1 VQEYQVAVIGGG
13 PGGYETAIR
22 LSQFGINTVV
32 FEKERIGGVCLNWG
46 CIPTKT
52 LVKTAEL
59 YSELKDSETY
69 GLPGAELSLD
79 YEKVFERKNKIVEQ
93 LVSGI
98 EYLFRKR
105 KIPVV
110 NDTVTVISKDNDRYI
125 LSTASGEQFSAEYL
139 VLATGS
145 SAKSLPGIRI
155 DEVDILS
162 STGMLRLQQLPKSLA
177 VVGGG
182 VIGCEFASIMA
193 TFGVEVHIIE
203 FLPRL
208 ISLEDEE
215 ISKRLTMALKKA
227 GIKIQTGVGVQT
239 TTKTKDGLELA
250 LSNETTLVVEKA
262 LISVGRIPVCDIDWQ
277 GMELVRERGAIVINE
292 LMLTNL
298 ERVYAIGDVTAKLQL
313 AHTASKQG
321 LMVAEQIHGMITG
334 HNVQQPPLNYANI
347 PRCTFTHPEIGSVGL
362 TEKEAQESYGEIL
375 VGRFPFTANGKAMA
389 MSNTFGFVKT
399 IARAD
404 TGELVGMH
412 IIGPQAAELIA
423 QGGIMIS
430 MKVKAE
436 DVESMVFAH
445 PTLSEAIMES
455 LEDIRGL
462 SIHKI

>member
-239 TTKTKDGLELA
+239 ITKTKDGLELA

>member
-1 VQEYQVAVIGGG
+1 MQEHKVAVIGGG

-22 LSQFGINTVV
+22 LSQYGIDTVV

-52 LVKTAEL
+52 LVKSAEL
-59 YSELKDSETY
+59 YTEISESETF
-69 GLPGAELSLD
+69 GFPEAQVSLD
-79 YEKVFERKNKIVEQ
+79 YSKVFERKNKIVEQ

-105 KIPVV
+105 KIPIQ
-110 NDTVTVISKDNDRYI
+110 NEKVTQISVSGNGYEI
-125 LSTASGEQFSAEYL
+125 TTASGEKFRAEYI

-145 SAKSLPGIRI
+145 IAKSLPGIEI
-155 DEVDILS
+155 DEIDILS
-162 STGMLRLQQLPKSLA
+162 STGILKLDSLPKRLA

-193 TFGVEVHIIE
+193 SFGVEVHIVE

-215 ISKRLTMALKKA
+215 VSKRLTMGLKKS
-227 GIKIQTGVGVQT
+227 GIKIMTGVGVQSIL
-239 TTKTKDGLELA
+239 KTDAGLELS
-250 LSNETTLVVEKA
+250 LSSGDTLSVDKA
-262 LISVGRIPVCDIDWQ
+262 LISVGRMPVCDILWQ
-277 GMELVRERGAIVINE
+277 GAELRTERGAIVIDE
-292 LMLTNL
+292 HMQTNL
-298 ERVYAIGDVTAKLQL
+298 PRVYAIGDVTAKLQL

-321 LMVAEQIHGMITG
+321 LMVADEVNSLLNDKVLHHI
-334 HNVQQPPLNYANI
+334 PLNYANI

-375 VGRFPFTANGKAMA
+375 IGRFPFTANGKAMS

-423 QGGIMIS
+423 QGGILIS
-430 MKVKAE
+430 LKAKAE
-436 DVESMVFAH
+436 DVESIVFAH

-455 LEDIRGL
+455 LEDVRGL

>member
-1 VQEYQVAVIGGG
+1 MQEYQVAVIGGG

-52 LVKTAEL
+52 LVKTVEL

-79 YEKVFERKNKIVEQ
+79 YKKVFERKNKIVEQ